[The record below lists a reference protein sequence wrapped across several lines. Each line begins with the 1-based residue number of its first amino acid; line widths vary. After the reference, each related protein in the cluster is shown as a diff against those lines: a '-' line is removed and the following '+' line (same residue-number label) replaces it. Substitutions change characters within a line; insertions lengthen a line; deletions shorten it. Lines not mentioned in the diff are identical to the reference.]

1 MAMYDWDTM
10 DWEQTS
16 VSRFEGFSET
26 GTILEGVVHDY
37 SPDTGAVDS
46 QQNVCGYI
54 RIKDRFN
61 DDEIVQANM
70 VNIVLKN
77 AIASSAPRKG
87 DAIRIIFTGEG
98 EAKQGQSAPKY
109 YDVFMV
115 RDPSVGGI
123 SDEAFSNRFK
133 NSLEGQKMRLG
144 DEIVYGTLCHV
155 SQKEDV
161 KEALTDIFLDRKK
174 MPKRSLKS
182 YSI

>member
-1 MAMYDWDTM
+1 MAPYDWDTM

-16 VSRFEGFSET
+16 VSRFEGFSEA

-37 SPDTGAVDS
+37 SPETGAVDS

-98 EAKQGQSAPKY
+98 EAKQGQSPPKY

-115 RDPSVGGI
+115 RDASVGGI
-123 SDEAFSNRFK
+123 SDEAFSTRLR
-133 NSLEGQKMRLG
+133 NSLEGQRKRLG
-144 DEIVYGTLCHV
+144 DEIVDGTLCHV
-155 SQKEDV
+155 AQKEEV
-161 KEALTDIFLDRKK
+161 KEALVEGFYG
-174 MPKRSLKS
+174 PKEGQNGR
-182 YSI
+182 